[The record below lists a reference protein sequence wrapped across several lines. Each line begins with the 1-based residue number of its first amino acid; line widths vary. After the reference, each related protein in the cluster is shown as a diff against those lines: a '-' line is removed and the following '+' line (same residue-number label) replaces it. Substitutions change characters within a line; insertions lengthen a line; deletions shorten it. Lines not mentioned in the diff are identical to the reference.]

1 MAEYLR
7 ANNFELSVS
16 ERQYTFQCR
25 VSDIKAKA
33 NRSWK
38 YNEIHCISC
47 KDKNII
53 KTGKHILECTVL
65 NDKKDK
71 ISYITVYKDLYSSNI
86 QDQVYTSNM
95 MKENMRIRETL
106 KEAED
111 K

>member
-1 MAEYLR
+1 MARYLK

-16 ERQYTFQCR
+16 ERQYLFQCR
-25 VSDIKAKA
+25 VSNIETKA

-38 YNEIHCISC
+38 YDEIHCISC

-53 KTGKHILECTVL
+53 ETGKHILECTVL
-65 NDKKDK
+65 NDKNYK
-71 ISYITVYKDLYSSNI
+71 ISYIQVYEYLYISNI

-95 MKENMRIRETL
+95 MKENMKIRETL
-106 KEAED
+106 KEAGY